1 MDIEKPDQ
9 IEENELLIS
18 NESDKDEIYIKKRI
32 NKKLKKFDMPE
43 LERLKTEYVDYLV
56 KIESAIIDMEN
67 EREDYISKYKSTK
80 VNVNTIGHRT
90 GISRTTIYKYK
101 GILPE
106 YIKNT
111 QDEFEEDSIIKDE
124 DSESQVINELKEQI
138 RKLQF
143 KSLKEQRLLDKIEI
157 QQNEYNNLIQQVK
170 NLQSENSRLN
180 SEIEKLKIKK
190 TGKIRDIF

>member
-1 MDIEKPDQ
+1 MDIEKTDQ
-9 IEENELLIS
+9 IEENELLLF
-18 NESDKDEIYIKKRI
+18 NESDKDEIYIKNRI

-67 EREDYISKYKSTK
+67 EREDYVSKYKSTK
-80 VNVNTIGHRT
+80 VNINTIGHRT

-143 KSLKEQRLLDKIEI
+143 KSLKEQRLLDKIES
-157 QQNEYNNLIQQVK
+157 QQKEYENLLNQLAHFK
-170 NLQSENSRLN
+170 SENARLHREN
-180 SEIEKLKIKK
+180 EKLKIKR
-190 TGKIRDIF
+190 TEKIAQLF

>member
-9 IEENELLIS
+9 IEENELLLS
-18 NESDKDEIYIKKRI
+18 NESDKDEIDIKKRI

-56 KIESAIIDMEN
+56 KIESAIKDMED
-67 EREDYISKYKSTK
+67 ERKDYISKYKSTK
-80 VNVNTIGHRT
+80 VNINTIRQRT

-124 DSESQVINELKEQI
+124 DSESQVINELKEEI

-143 KSLKEQRLLDKIEI
+143 KSLKEQRLLDKIEA
-157 QQNEYNNLIQQVK
+157 QQKEYDNLLNQLSNFK
-170 NLQSENSRLN
+170 SENARLY
-180 SEIEKLKIKK
+180 SEIEKLKMKR
-190 TGKIRDIF
+190 TSKIAQIF